1 MKKPKKKEIYD
12 LTNPKQLDSLYKK
25 NSQLL
30 SRLSGVAQENEIL
43 ETELNSAL
51 KEKTKKDVK
60 NVVLVSRVK
69 TLKEQVSLFA
79 RQQKEF
85 NQQSR
90 TLRDELKKLKIV
102 SYQPGKE
109 INIAKKQNQ
118 LASKKLIKYIA
129 YRKRVKKA
137 HALLKQKIQ
146 NLEDHNSELLEKT
159 NNLEKQIQNN
169 ESGKF
174 NYQKLDGLVK
184 TLKVQQEEIL
194 QELETAQKENSV
206 LKINYENLRKSFSHQ
221 EEGFKQTMMGFQKRY
236 SNNQNKLKQTQE
248 QLRRKE
254 RKYSDLEIMMDEME
268 KGFERQKQD
277 FNKKLKKEINYTKET
292 LVKQNGKEV
301 SRLVVQLNDQINRN
315 QDLENQLHRNKTQ
328 QSEKM
333 LKQRGDLV
341 KEISELKSTIELQNL
356 NHEKDKAE
364 SLESLK
370 SEYET
375 KINNLTGSFDR
386 KLQHV
391 QTEMDNDFLSERK
404 RSEIFKTIKEKQVQE
419 LKQGLEQLQKES
431 HQHKTSHFALEKSN
445 KETLAKLKTQIAKNK
460 QLEEQNK
467 NINQLWHEMQQTL
480 EKRNA
485 QLQSLQ
491 KLNKELSQSLAQDNS
506 HNNYEEKKGIF
517 KKSGLKF
524 ITEESS
530 QKTDTKESKDSKKV
544 TQTLAD
550 IHFD

>member
-370 SEYET
+370 NEYET